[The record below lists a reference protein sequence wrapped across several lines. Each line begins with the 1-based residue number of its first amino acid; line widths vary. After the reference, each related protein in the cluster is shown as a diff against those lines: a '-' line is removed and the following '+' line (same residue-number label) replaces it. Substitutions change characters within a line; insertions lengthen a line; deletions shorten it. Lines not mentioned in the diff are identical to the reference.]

1 MNRND
6 IEITDIDIRD
16 SFRYA
21 GRVFLGLEDLKRAAF
36 DKYSKNYRMKA
47 SPYVVIVDKHYPCFD
62 SEDYANEN
70 RSYQNYYFTTDR
82 AKAERICEETEVGY
96 DRQCREQGK
105 ERLYPVLEPK
115 FSMSRIEEK
124 HLPYIYYHG
133 EGNTLQIV
141 QNKNAE
147 PKDRITIETRRYDF
161 SFPSLFRD
169 TKPVASLYGPP
180 PELVEEPPAFDD
192 DEENMSK
199 KSWLDFLLGK

>member
-1 MNRND
+1 MDRND

-21 GRVFLGLEDLKRAAF
+21 GRVFHGLEDLKRVAF
-36 DKYSKNYRMKA
+36 DWYSKDYRMKN
-47 SPYVVIVDKHYPCFD
+47 SPYVVIVDKSYPCFD

-82 AKAERICEETEVGY
+82 AKAEQICEETEVGY

-105 ERLYPVLEPK
+105 ERLYPVMEPM

-141 QNKNAE
+141 QNKHAE
-147 PKDRITIETRRYDF
+147 LKDRITIETRRHDF
-161 SFPSLFRD
+161 SFPNPFSA
-169 TKPVASLYGPP
+169 PEPIACLYGPP
-180 PELVEEPPAFDD
+180 PDFE
-192 DEENMSK
+192 DEESTHK
-199 KSWLDFLLGK
+199 KGWLDFLFGK